1 LICCDDHFFLLD
13 SCEEL
18 GGWSLEVCKGGNSI
32 KPCDVFRTGDGAR
45 RATESQHHFKGLTGN
60 RVSVDAVLVLAG
72 VVDSFIVVTGI
83 NSEVVLEPDEVAS
96 LDVVRLEEI
105 ETEVAVV
112 GWDVVKTG

>member
-1 LICCDDHFFLLD
+1 M
-13 SCEEL
+13 
-18 GGWSLEVCKGGNSI
+18 
-32 KPCDVFRTGDGAR
+32 
-45 RATESQHHFKGLTGN
+45 
-60 RVSVDAVLVLAG
+60 LVLAG